1 MKPIL
6 TYRHGYWYCRY
17 SRGFFSCTGTGR
29 TAEEAYRDWA
39 EQMRQHDEADKHD
52 SHY

>member
-1 MKPIL
+1 MKPII

-17 SRGFFSCTGTGR
+17 SRGYFSVCGVGR
-29 TAEEAYRDWA
+29 TAEEAYRNWA
-39 EQMRQHDEADKHD
+39 GEMRMFAEVDKHD